1 MKTLLKQAIIKYV
14 AGMVLVGIL
23 VFLPAG
29 TFAYPGGWLFMGLLF
44 IPMLVLGIVLLLKA
58 PDLLAKRLNNK
69 EEQSEQKKVVGLS
82 GLMFLAG
89 FILCGLDFR
98 WGWTDIPV
106 AVTYVAAV
114 LLLIGYGLYM
124 EVMREN
130 TYLSRTVEVQEGQK
144 VIDTGLY
151 GVVRHPMYFATLIMF
166 LAIPLVLDSWIG
178 FVVFLVYIIRNF
190 LILHFLYL
198 QIQDFFLNICQVSQ
212 LNIILQCIYQLSQI
226 RINR

>member
-1 MKTLLKQAIIKYV
+1 MKRLIAQGVIKYV
-14 AGMVLVGIL
+14 AGLVLVGLL

-29 TFAYPGGWLFMGLLF
+29 TLVYPGGWMFMGLLF

-178 FVVFLVYIIRNF
+178 FVVFLVYPF
-190 LILHFLYL
+190 LM
-198 QIQDFFLNICQVSQ
+198 VK
-212 LNIILQCIYQLSQI
+212 
-226 RINR
+226 RINNEELVLEEGLAGYREYKEKVKYRMIPFVW

>member
-89 FILCGLDFR
+89 FVLCGLDFR
-98 WGWTDIPV
+98 WGWTDVPMPV
-106 AVTYVAAV
+106 IVIASV
-114 LLLIGYGLYM
+114 LLLAGYGLYM

-130 TYLSRTVEVQEGQK
+130 AYLSRTVEVQEGQQ

-151 GVVRHPMYFATLIMF
+151 GIVRHPMYFATVIMF

-178 FVVFLVYIIRNF
+178 FVVFLVYPFLMVKRIRNEEF
-190 LILHFLYL
+190 VLEEGLEGYREYKEKVKYRMIPF
-198 QIQDFFLNICQVSQ
+198 VW
-212 LNIILQCIYQLSQI
+212 
-226 RINR
+226 

>member
-14 AGMVLVGIL
+14 AGMALVGIL

-89 FILCGLDFR
+89 FVLCGLDFR
-98 WGWTDIPV
+98 WGWTDVPMPV
-106 AVTYVAAV
+106 IVIASV
-114 LLLIGYGLYM
+114 LLLAGYGLYM

-130 TYLSRTVEVQEGQK
+130 AYLSRTVEVQEGQQ

-151 GVVRHPMYFATLIMF
+151 GIVRHPMYFATVIMF

-178 FVVFLVYIIRNF
+178 FVVFLVYPFLMVKRIRNEEF
-190 LILHFLYL
+190 VLEEGLEGYREYKEKVKYRMIPF
-198 QIQDFFLNICQVSQ
+198 VW
-212 LNIILQCIYQLSQI
+212 
-226 RINR
+226 

>member
-1 MKTLLKQAIIKYV
+1 MKRLIAQGVIKYV
-14 AGMVLVGIL
+14 AGLVLVGLL

-29 TFAYPGGWLFMGLLF
+29 TFEYPGGWMFMGLLF

-98 WGWTDIPV
+98 WGWTDVPV
-106 AVTYVAAV
+106 PVTAIAAV
-114 LLLIGYGLYM
+114 LLLAGYVLYM

-151 GVVRHPMYFATLIMF
+151 GIVRHPMYFATVIMF
-166 LAIPLVLDSWIG
+166 LSIPLVLDSWIG
-178 FVVFLVYIIRNF
+178 FIVFLVYPF
-190 LILHFLYL
+190 LM
-198 QIQDFFLNICQVSQ
+198 VK
-212 LNIILQCIYQLSQI
+212 
-226 RINR
+226 RIKNEEIVLEEGLEGYREYKNKVKYRMIPFVW

>member
-1 MKTLLKQAIIKYV
+1 MKRLIAQGVVKYV
-14 AGMVLVGIL
+14 AGLVLVGLL

-29 TFAYPGGWLFMGLLF
+29 TLVYPGGWMFMGLLF

-106 AVTYVAAV
+106 AVTSVAAV

-178 FVVFLVYIIRNF
+178 FVVFLDYPF
-190 LILHFLYL
+190 LM
-198 QIQDFFLNICQVSQ
+198 VK
-212 LNIILQCIYQLSQI
+212 
-226 RINR
+226 RINNEELVLEEGLAGYREYKEKVKYRMIPFVW

>member
-1 MKTLLKQAIIKYV
+1 MKRLIMQGIIKYIL
-14 AGMVLVGIL
+14 GLVLVALL

-29 TFAYPGGWLFMGLLF
+29 TVEYPGGWMFMGLLF
-44 IPMLVLGIVLLLKA
+44 IPMLVLGIVLLLKV

-114 LLLIGYGLYM
+114 LLLVGYGLYM

-151 GVVRHPMYFATLIMF
+151 GIVRHPMYFATVIMF

-178 FVVFLVYIIRNF
+178 FVVFLVYPF
-190 LILHFLYL
+190 LM
-198 QIQDFFLNICQVSQ
+198 VK
-212 LNIILQCIYQLSQI
+212 
-226 RINR
+226 RIKNEEIVLEEGLEGYREYKNKVKYRMIPFVW

>member
-1 MKTLLKQAIIKYV
+1 MKKLIIQGIIKYIL
-14 AGMVLVGIL
+14 GLVLVALL

-29 TFAYPGGWLFMGLLF
+29 TFVYPGGWMFMGLLF
-44 IPMLVLGIVLLLKA
+44 IPMLILGAALLVKA
-58 PDLLAKRLNNK
+58 PELLAKRLNNK

-98 WGWTDIPV
+98 WGWTAVPV
-106 AVTYVAAV
+106 PVIAIAAV
-114 LLLIGYGLYM
+114 LLLVGYGLYM

-130 TYLSRTVEVQEGQK
+130 AYLSRTVEVQEGQK

-151 GVVRHPMYFATLIMF
+151 GIVRHPMYFATVIMF

-178 FVVFLVYIIRNF
+178 FVVFLVYPF
-190 LILHFLYL
+190 LMVKRIKNEEMVLEEGLEGYREYKNKVKYRMIPFLW
-198 QIQDFFLNICQVSQ
+198 
-212 LNIILQCIYQLSQI
+212 
-226 RINR
+226 

>member
-1 MKTLLKQAIIKYV
+1 MKRLIMQGIIKYIL
-14 AGMVLVGIL
+14 GLVLVALL

-29 TFAYPGGWLFMGLLF
+29 TVEYPGGWMFMGLLF
-44 IPMLVLGIVLLLKA
+44 IPMLVLGIVLLLKV

-114 LLLIGYGLYM
+114 LLLVGYGLYM

-151 GVVRHPMYFATLIMF
+151 GIVRHPMYFATVIMF

-178 FVVFLVYIIRNF
+178 FVVFLVYPF
-190 LILHFLYL
+190 LM
-198 QIQDFFLNICQVSQ
+198 VK
-212 LNIILQCIYQLSQI
+212 
-226 RINR
+226 RIKNEEIVLEEGLEGYKEYKNKVKYRMIPFVW

>member
-1 MKTLLKQAIIKYV
+1 MKRLIAQGIIKYV
-14 AGMVLVGIL
+14 AGLVLVGLL

-29 TFAYPGGWLFMGLLF
+29 TFEYPGGWMFMGLLF

-98 WGWTDIPV
+98 WGWTDVPV
-106 AVTYVAAV
+106 PVTAIAAV
-114 LLLIGYGLYM
+114 LLLAGYVLYM

-130 TYLSRTVEVQEGQK
+130 AYLSRTVEVQEGQQ

-151 GVVRHPMYFATLIMF
+151 GIVRHPMYFATVIMF

-178 FVVFLVYIIRNF
+178 FVVFLVYPF
-190 LILHFLYL
+190 LM
-198 QIQDFFLNICQVSQ
+198 VK
-212 LNIILQCIYQLSQI
+212 
-226 RINR
+226 RINNEELVLEEGLEGYREYKDKVKYRMIPFVW

>member
-1 MKTLLKQAIIKYV
+1 
-14 AGMVLVGIL
+14 
-23 VFLPAG
+23 
-29 TFAYPGGWLFMGLLF
+29 MGLLF

-89 FILCGLDFR
+89 FVLCGLDFR
-98 WGWTDIPV
+98 WGWTDVPMPV
-106 AVTYVAAV
+106 IVIASV
-114 LLLIGYGLYM
+114 LLLAGYGLYM

-130 TYLSRTVEVQEGQK
+130 AYLSRTVEVQEGQQ

-151 GVVRHPMYFATLIMF
+151 GIVRHPMYFATVIMF

-178 FVVFLVYIIRNF
+178 FVVFLVYPVLMVKRIKNEEIVLEEGLAGYREYKNKVKYRMIPF
-190 LILHFLYL
+190 LW
-198 QIQDFFLNICQVSQ
+198 
-212 LNIILQCIYQLSQI
+212 
-226 RINR
+226 

>member
-1 MKTLLKQAIIKYV
+1 MKRLIMQGIIKYIL
-14 AGMVLVGIL
+14 GLVLVALL

-69 EEQSEQKKVVGLS
+69 ETQDEQKKVVGLS

-130 TYLSRTVEVQEGQK
+130 AYLSRTVEVQEGQK

-178 FVVFLVYIIRNF
+178 FVVFLVYPF
-190 LILHFLYL
+190 LM
-198 QIQDFFLNICQVSQ
+198 VK
-212 LNIILQCIYQLSQI
+212 
-226 RINR
+226 RIKNEEIVLEEGLAGYREYKEKVKYRMIPFVW

>member
-1 MKTLLKQAIIKYV
+1 MKRLIAQGVIKYV
-14 AGMVLVGIL
+14 AGLVMVGLL

-98 WGWTDIPV
+98 WGWTAVPV
-106 AVTYVAAV
+106 PVIAIAAV
-114 LLLIGYGLYM
+114 LLLVGYGLYM

-130 TYLSRTVEVQEGQK
+130 AYLSRTVEVQEGQK

-151 GVVRHPMYFATLIMF
+151 GIVRHPMYFATVIMF

-178 FVVFLVYIIRNF
+178 FIVFFVYPF
-190 LILHFLYL
+190 LMVKRIKNEEIVLEEGLAGYREYKNKVKYRMIPFLW
-198 QIQDFFLNICQVSQ
+198 
-212 LNIILQCIYQLSQI
+212 
-226 RINR
+226 